1 MEDNGI
7 ALGEGYRLVAVGEI
21 SRRRIPGKIA
31 TGMAQRLI
39 TGFTRCIG
47 SHGYPRQRKAYHAT
61 SEYRRPHCCGKAYH
75 GRHTGKQSRTE
86 RNRKMQLHNERK
98 FTFETESSLR
108 FRNP

>member
-1 MEDNGI
+1 M
-7 ALGEGYRLVAVGEI
+7 GEGYRLVAVGES

-61 SEYRRPHCCGKAYH
+61 GKYGRAHCCADTGNGCNAGKYDIA
-75 GRHTGKQSRTE
+75 E
-86 RNRKMQLHNERK
+86 RFRKMK
-98 FTFETESSLR
+98 FHGAGK
-108 FRNP
+108 